1 MRDLKFDLIY
11 KGEHRF
17 HHKKYH
23 LSELMNGINKICDIH
38 QIMELVATRQF
49 TGLKDKNGVDIYE
62 GDIVAKKGVDQNS
75 SEYKEWMDNSDYSD
89 NKDSILESKI
99 PIVNVVID
107 AVSLDRFRYWLKN
120 ESFGYE
126 GEDLEMPELFEVIG
140 NIHENPELLK

>member
-17 HHKKYH
+17 HHKKYY
-23 LSELMNGINKICDIH
+23 LCELMNGINKTCDIH

>member
-49 TGLKDKNGVDIYE
+49 TGLKDKNGVEIYR
-62 GDIVAKKGVDQNS
+62 GDIVKSHFYGGYMPDDIAHIEYDDSSAKFIYNS
-75 SEYKEWMDNSDYSD
+75 AEQ
-89 NKDSILESKI
+89 
-99 PIVNVVID
+99 D
-107 AVSLDRFRYWLKN
+107 AFVYGAEQGQL
-120 ESFGYE
+120 
-126 GEDLEMPELFEVIG
+126 EVIG
-140 NIHENPELLK
+140 NIYENPELYKAAN